1 MPLPIIIGKWAI
13 LYLKGIEEDLKNIPP
28 DTDLNESLLRNC
40 RSARVDCHREVARIL
55 IELGRHHAARS
66 HCEQVV
72 DFSPNKHSYYQ
83 MGVVFFHINELK
95 KALSFFEKAKAECG
109 GIDTSITRYLRQC
122 EQLIEAE
129 ESNKS
134 PPDPRNVPQDRT
146 DRSFSM

>member
-1 MPLPIIIGKWAI
+1 M
-13 LYLKGIEEDLKNIPP
+13 PP
-28 DTDLNESLLRNC
+28 DSELDENLLKNC

-55 IELGRHHAARS
+55 IELGRHQAARS

-72 DFSPNKHSYYQ
+72 EFSPNKNSFYQ

-95 KALSFFEKAKAECG
+95 KALTFFKKAKDCDG
-109 GIDTSITRYLRQC
+109 VDTAITRYLRQC
-122 EQLIEAE
+122 EQLLEAE
-129 ESNKS
+129 ESSKS